1 MQGTILFL
9 QGSDLSSGGSSDGK
23 ACLTKWLLA
32 LKRDQTNADTFY
44 CLALYY
50 LCREKQYAKA

>member
-1 MQGTILFL
+1 MGAAAGT
-9 QGSDLSSGGSSDGK
+9 DGK
-23 ACLTKWLLA
+23 ACLNKWLLA

>member
-9 QGSDLSSGGSSDGK
+9 HGGDVGAAGADGK
-23 ACLTKWLLA
+23 ACLNKWLLA

-50 LCREKQYAKA
+50 LCREKQFAKA